1 MKLEELKIFYNRI
14 KLAESQMDDD
24 SILGANIRRILQETI
39 ALEAMHKY
47 DANQLSLDDELNE
60 LSKDVDREAEWL
72 INQYNRN
79 RDSKDHI
86 SSIDELD
93 QNNQAFAD

>member
-14 KLAESQMDDD
+14 KLSASQMDDD
-24 SILGANIRRILQETI
+24 SILGANIRRVLQETI
-39 ALEAMHKY
+39 ALEAMYKY

-60 LSKDVDREAEWL
+60 LSKDVDREAKWL

-86 SSIDELD
+86 DSIDDLD
-93 QNNQAFAD
+93 QNNQAFGD

>member
-93 QNNQAFAD
+93 QNNQAFGD